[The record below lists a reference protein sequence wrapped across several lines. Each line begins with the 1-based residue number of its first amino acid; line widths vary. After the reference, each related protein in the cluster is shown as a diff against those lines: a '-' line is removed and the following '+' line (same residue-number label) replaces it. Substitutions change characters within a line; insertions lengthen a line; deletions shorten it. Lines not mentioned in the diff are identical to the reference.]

1 MKTGVMYGCSGNG
14 VTSVMS
20 PDVYGMSGLHRQV
33 SGSGSA
39 DGRNICGSFR
49 FWLASGLSRFGTCAD
64 ERYGVRHASRE
75 GRYEK
80 SDNTIKED

>member
-1 MKTGVMYGCSGNG
+1 MVGVMCSCGGNG

-20 PDVYGMSGLHRQV
+20 LDVYGMSGLRRQV

-49 FWLASGLSRFGTCAD
+49 FWSASGLSRFGTCAD
-64 ERYGVRHASRE
+64 ERYGARARFE
-75 GRYEK
+75 RGALR
-80 SDNTIKED
+80 